1 MYALAARIKGVGL
14 TSAYIMTRTF
24 LADYKQLCSLDMLS
38 LEDRGDRNQQC
49 VHEEFKEQL
58 RQNAEGCMV

>member
-1 MYALAARIKGVGL
+1 MGL